1 MNNTI
6 HTATEFIE
14 QLLRHS
20 LAQRVSD
27 LHLEPQQN
35 SLRIRARID
44 NHLVLFSPPD
54 NQLADEILTR
64 LKILANI
71 NIAEKRLPQDGQ
83 FNWSYQKN
91 NYSIRVATLPTL
103 YGEKIV
109 LRLMNNLQQPQL
121 AQLGFQ
127 TIHLTLLKKY
137 LTQPQR
143 MILVTGPTGSGKTLT
158 LYSCLQYLNKDNRN
172 INSIEDPI
180 ELPLHGI
187 NQTQI
192 TEKAGITFA
201 TILRALLRQDPDVI
215 MIGEIRD
222 QQTAEIAIKAA
233 QTGHLV
239 LSTLHTNSTQA
250 TLARLAN
257 LGIAKD
263 LIDSCVKLIISQR
276 LVRCLCSNCKYPS
289 PEQKNFIINNQQI
302 ILPNWQAT
310 GCQFCYSGYKG
321 RTAIYDCFEL
331 AKQSRP
337 SPYALFNS
345 GIELI
350 KKGIT
355 SLDEVYQVVGDIE

>member
-54 NQLADEILTR
+54 NQLANEILTR

-137 LTQPQR
+137 LTQPQG

-239 LSTLHTNSTQA
+239 LSTLHTNS
-250 TLARLAN
+250 
-257 LGIAKD
+257 
-263 LIDSCVKLIISQR
+263 
-276 LVRCLCSNCKYPS
+276 
-289 PEQKNFIINNQQI
+289 
-302 ILPNWQAT
+302 
-310 GCQFCYSGYKG
+310 
-321 RTAIYDCFEL
+321 
-331 AKQSRP
+331 
-337 SPYALFNS
+337 
-345 GIELI
+345 
-350 KKGIT
+350 
-355 SLDEVYQVVGDIE
+355 

>member
-54 NQLADEILTR
+54 NQLANEILTR

-137 LTQPQR
+137 LTQPQG

-158 LYSCLQYLNKDNRN
+158 L
-172 INSIEDPI
+172 
-180 ELPLHGI
+180 
-187 NQTQI
+187 
-192 TEKAGITFA
+192 
-201 TILRALLRQDPDVI
+201 
-215 MIGEIRD
+215 
-222 QQTAEIAIKAA
+222 
-233 QTGHLV
+233 
-239 LSTLHTNSTQA
+239 
-250 TLARLAN
+250 
-257 LGIAKD
+257 
-263 LIDSCVKLIISQR
+263 
-276 LVRCLCSNCKYPS
+276 
-289 PEQKNFIINNQQI
+289 
-302 ILPNWQAT
+302 
-310 GCQFCYSGYKG
+310 
-321 RTAIYDCFEL
+321 
-331 AKQSRP
+331 
-337 SPYALFNS
+337 
-345 GIELI
+345 
-350 KKGIT
+350 
-355 SLDEVYQVVGDIE
+355 